1 MPAMDDK
8 TALILL
14 AHGSRDTRWKEPF
27 VKIKNEIQK
36 EHFFQQ
42 VELAFFELDSPLLED
57 VVTKFEKQGYRE
69 IKIEPLLLA
78 SGFHIQKD
86 LPGRL
91 KKLRIRFNKLN
102 FTTGTA
108 LIERETVSSAIVSS
122 IINNHLSKKIQW
134 FGVQGEAI
142 SCTEKIKVLEDGL
155 DEILSDINNF
165 LDDAILMGCSQKL
178 TKNKIIANL
187 QMLHSQY
194 KELKTKKIA

>member
-1 MPAMDDK
+1 MDDK

-14 AHGSRDTRWKEPF
+14 AHGSTDTRWKEPF

-91 KKLRIRFNKLN
+91 KKLRIRFSKLN

-108 LIERETVSSAIVSS
+108 LIEREAVSNAIVSS